1 MTPAERRLPR
11 GLARKPG
18 TPEHSQSAEAL
29 RAAGFVPVPRWWV
42 RPEDLELVKY
52 MASKHADEVNEIR
65 AEAQRRN
72 NQRRARAFLASM
84 EKGK

>member
-1 MTPAERRLPR
+1 MTAPDRRPPR

-29 RAAGFVPVPRWWV
+29 RAAGFVPLPRLWV
-42 RPEDLELVKY
+42 RPEDLEMVNY

-65 AEAQRRN
+65 AEAQRRRK
-72 NQRRARAFLASM
+72 RRLTI
-84 EKGK
+84 